1 MPAKA
6 TPKKNLSAIKRSR
19 QAEKRNLRNRAVRST
34 IKTVVKK
41 VETAVV
47 AGKKEEAGN
56 ELTLAIKAL
65 TKASSKGVIHRNTAS
80 RNISRLSRKV
90 NAIPAAGAV

>member
-6 TPKKNLSAIKRSR
+6 TPKKNLSAMKRSR
-19 QAEKRNLRNRAVRST
+19 QAEKQNLRNRAVRST

-56 ELTLAIKAL
+56 ELILAIKAL

>member
-19 QAEKRNLRNRAVRST
+19 QAEKQNLRNRAVRST

-47 AGKKEEAGN
+47 AGKKEEAGK

-65 TKASSKGVIHRNTAS
+65 TKAASKGVIHKNTAS

-90 NAIPAAGAV
+90 NAIPAAGAA

>member
-1 MPAKA
+1 LPAKA

-19 QAEKRNLRNRAVRST
+19 QAEKQNLRNRAVRST

-56 ELTLAIKAL
+56 ELILAIKAL
-65 TKASSKGVIHRNTAS
+65 TKAASKGVIHRNTAS

-90 NAIPAAGAV
+90 NAIPAAGAA

>member
-19 QAEKRNLRNRAVRST
+19 QAEKQNLRNRAVRST

-56 ELTLAIKAL
+56 ELILAIKAL
-65 TKASSKGVIHRNTAS
+65 TKAASKGVIHRNTAS

>member
-1 MPAKA
+1 LPAKA

-19 QAEKRNLRNRAVRST
+19 QAEKQNLRNRAVRST

-56 ELTLAIKAL
+56 ELILAIKAL
-65 TKASSKGVIHRNTAS
+65 TKAASKGVIHRNTAS

>member
-1 MPAKA
+1 M
-6 TPKKNLSAIKRSR
+6 KRSR
-19 QAEKRNLRNRAVRST
+19 QAEKQNLRNRAVRST

-56 ELTLAIKAL
+56 ELILAIKAL
-65 TKASSKGVIHRNTAS
+65 TKAASKGVIHRNTAS

-90 NAIPAAGAV
+90 NAIPAAGAA

>member
-1 MPAKA
+1 M
-6 TPKKNLSAIKRSR
+6 KRSR
-19 QAEKRNLRNRAVRST
+19 QAEKQNLRNRAVRST

-56 ELTLAIKAL
+56 ELILAIKAL

>member
-1 MPAKA
+1 LPAKA
-6 TPKKNLSAIKRSR
+6 TPKKNLSAMKRSR
-19 QAEKRNLRNRAVRST
+19 QAEKQNLRNRAVRST

-56 ELTLAIKAL
+56 ELILAIKAF
-65 TKASSKGVIHRNTAS
+65 TKAASKGVIHRNTAS

-90 NAIPAAGAV
+90 NAIPAAGAA

>member
-6 TPKKNLSAIKRSR
+6 TPKKNLSAMKRSR
-19 QAEKRNLRNRAVRST
+19 QAEKQNLRNRAVRST

-56 ELTLAIKAL
+56 ELILAIKAL
-65 TKASSKGVIHRNTAS
+65 TKAASKGVIHRNTAS

-90 NAIPAAGAV
+90 NAIPAAAAV